1 MTDGSRQ
8 RVHYSWIIA
17 SVTFLILLASAG
29 VRSAPGVFIVPLEN
43 EFGWDRATISS
54 AISVNLL
61 LYGLMGPFAAA
72 LMSYLGVRRT
82 VLISLTIVA
91 AGVGLTT
98 VMTASWQLI
107 VLWGDRVESTSTA

>member
-1 MTDGSRQ
+1 
-8 RVHYSWIIA
+8 
-17 SVTFLILLASAG
+17 
-29 VRSAPGVFIVPLEN
+29 
-43 EFGWDRATISS
+43 
-54 AISVNLL
+54 
-61 LYGLMGPFAAA
+61 MGPFAAA